1 MSALDAYAVLSL
13 AAGSLAGGFARYWF
27 GGYIYRVFGTS
38 FPYGTFAVNM
48 TGCFLIG
55 VFDALANERFALDP
69 AARLLLMTGFCGAF
83 TTFSTLILETAN
95 LMKGG
100 DFARALLNA
109 VGSLV
114 VGMIVFRLGALTGR
128 WI

>member
-1 MSALDAYAVLSL
+1 MSMLDSAVILSL

-27 GGYIYRVFGTS
+27 AGYIYRIFGTS

-55 VFDALANERFALDP
+55 AFDALANERFVLGP
-69 AARLLLMTGFCGAF
+69 SARLLLMTGFCGAF
-83 TTFSTLILETAN
+83 TTFSTLILETSN

-100 DFARALLNA
+100 DLARALLNA
-109 VGSLV
+109 LGSLLI
-114 VGMIVFRLGALTGR
+114 GLILFRLGALAGR
-128 WI
+128 LL